1 MLTRLTALLL
11 LASAAI
17 VHAHTNEYLDT
28 IDGAHGGQLRMS
40 GPYHFELVA
49 APGELVVF
57 VTDHA
62 DTPIATAK
70 GQASA
75 LVNTAGTKVQVPL
88 LPAGDNTFRGRASF
102 TLDEHSTVHLKVT
115 MPGAAPELAT
125 FQPLRK
131 REQSDPHK
139 EHHDRH

>member
-1 MLTRLTALLL
+1 MLNKIIALLL
-11 LASAAI
+11 LTSTAI
-17 VHAHTNEYLDT
+17 VYAHTNEYLDT

-40 GPYHFELVA
+40 GPFHFELVA

-62 DTPIATAK
+62 DNPIATANGK
-70 GQASA
+70 AAAMVDSA
-75 LVNTAGTKVQVPL
+75 GKKVQVPL

-102 TLDEHSTVHLKVT
+102 TLDGRSMVHLKVT
-115 MPGAAPELAT
+115 MPDAAPEVAN

-131 REQSDPHK
+131 RKKSDPHK
-139 EHHDRH
+139 DHEHH

>member
-1 MLTRLTALLL
+1 MPTRLTALLL
-11 LASAAI
+11 LAIAAI

-40 GPYHFELVA
+40 GPYHFELVV
-49 APGELVVF
+49 APGEFVVF

-115 MPGAAPELAT
+115 MPDAAPELAT

-131 REQSDPHK
+131 REQSDPRK

>member
-1 MLTRLTALLL
+1 
-11 LASAAI
+11 
-17 VHAHTNEYLDT
+17 
-28 IDGAHGGQLRMS
+28 MS
-40 GPYHFELVA
+40 GPYHFELVV
-49 APGELVVF
+49 APGEFIVF

-62 DTPIATAK
+62 DTPIATTN

-102 TLDEHSTVHLKVT
+102 ALDERSTVHLKVT
-115 MPGAAPELAT
+115 MPGAASELAT

-131 REQSDPHK
+131 RAKSDPHE
-139 EHHDRH
+139 EHHEHH

>member
-1 MLTRLTALLL
+1 MLTRFTALLL
-11 LASAAI
+11 LASAAF

-49 APGELVVF
+49 APGDLVVY

-62 DTPIATAK
+62 DNPIATAN

-102 TLDEHSTVHLKVT
+102 PLDERSTVHLKVT

-131 REQSDPHK
+131 RQQPDPHQ
-139 EHHDRH
+139 EHHEHH